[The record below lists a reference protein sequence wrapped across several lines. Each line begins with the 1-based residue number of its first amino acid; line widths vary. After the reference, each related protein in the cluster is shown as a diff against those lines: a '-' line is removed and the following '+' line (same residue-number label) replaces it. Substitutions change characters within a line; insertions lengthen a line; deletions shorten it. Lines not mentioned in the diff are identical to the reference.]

1 MSQQFVRIWGNTTEA
16 RQLRALNALTRYREN
31 AARAGYKIKEGGKAS
46 NVQIPR
52 RVYMGLS
59 NG

>member
-1 MSQQFVRIWGNTTEA
+1 MRIWANSTSEA
-16 RQLRALNALTRYREN
+16 RITRAMGILERYRGN
-31 AARAGYKIKEGGKAS
+31 AARAGYPIREGRYTATT
-46 NVQIPR
+46 QIPR

>member
-1 MSQQFVRIWGNTTEA
+1 MRIWAYSNSEA
-16 RQLRALNALTRYREN
+16 RITRAMNILGRYREN
-31 AARAGYKIKEGGKAS
+31 AARAGYPVREGNKTAT
-46 NVQIPR
+46 VQIPR

>member
-1 MSQQFVRIWGNTTEA
+1 MRIWANSNSEA
-16 RQLRALNALTRYREN
+16 RITRALGIVERYRNN
-31 AARAGYKIKEGGKAS
+31 ATRAGYPVKDGKYTAT
-46 NVQIPR
+46 VQIPR